1 MPSSNLISAKTC
13 RHGSIFFAAFLFS
26 VKELPMAFQEF
37 TTFRGILAAEDSG
50 ARAKEFGMGVSGR
63 RLSGTVR
70 FLRIGATG
78 RQR

>member
-1 MPSSNLISAKTC
+1 
-13 RHGSIFFAAFLFS
+13 
-26 VKELPMAFQEF
+26 MAFQEF